1 MANKSSDYNVY
12 VYDNMKDPDKCQ
24 QNYKNIYIRAPVEN
38 KHLVQYRNFHLI
50 SLKIDCNSYEY

>member
-38 KHLVQYRNFHLI
+38 KHLV
-50 SLKIDCNSYEY
+50 